1 MISLYHATI
10 ITQLISLIFLIALLS
25 LLCLGIS
32 KVFHYIKEQKQYKI
46 AITNQ
51 LEQIIEQQK
60 EHMEY
65 HKDKH

>member
-1 MISLYHATI
+1 MYNATI

-25 LLCLGIS
+25 LLCLGLR

-51 LEQIIEQQK
+51 LEQTIEQQK

-65 HKDKH
+65 HKDKTS